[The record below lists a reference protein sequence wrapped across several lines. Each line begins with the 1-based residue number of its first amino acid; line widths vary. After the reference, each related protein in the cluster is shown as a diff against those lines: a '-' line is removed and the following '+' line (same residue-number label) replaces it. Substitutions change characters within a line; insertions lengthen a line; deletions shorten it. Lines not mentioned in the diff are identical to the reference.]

1 MLRILPLSIRSPS
14 ESIELSD
21 WFLIITQCLAPLLV
35 HILVGI
41 PSAVYLHSSRPSWHD
56 KVTFYNPTT
65 IIWRYFVIVDRRIRA
80 KRWNA
85 FDMAASNVRF
95 WTGDRWDGSEYIM
108 ERSKLYCTRVADTP
122 RIKFN
127 SQTTVET
134 AIVAVQGMQAILN
147 LSKGFAGGWQ
157 VSIATMFFP
166 LALIGLLRLP
176 ATYWLSEEATYTDH
190 RSIVGIE
197 RPAARNPDDDTYSD
211 YRTTLDG
218 EKLLLGSPSSDTS
231 SLASKASPSTKPL
244 LTIRYSLEPND
255 TPPYI
260 AHRPNSWRGWLVR
273 IFFLTC
279 ILALASLSI
288 TLTLPF
294 LNFWDIFM
302 SITAYLQAWFYSF
315 MLVSTFLIIAKYA
328 NDEEATTT
336 TVIPCIHTLW
346 YKIYTG
352 ILFLLM
358 LIFILFAALETK
370 KSTCGSFTTFPA
382 PFGVCPTGGRFLSSA
397 IEVSRPDGP
406 NGSLISTQFFDG
418 IYRTVNNGSSLTT
431 RFIPFNGWCRG
442 SWTDGKAE
450 FTLPDWRLVNDTD
463 WFQVL
468 KEASGLEIN
477 IGPLG
482 TTGKEFDVVANNLQN
497 DKADHMYDYV

>member
-1 MLRILPLSIRSPS
+1 MLHILPLSIRSY
-14 ESIELSD
+14 EERIEVAD
-21 WFLIITQCLAPLLV
+21 WLLIITQCLAPLLI

-41 PSAVYLHSSRPSWHD
+41 PSAVYLHSSRPEWHD

-85 FDMAASNVRF
+85 FDMAATNVRF

-108 ERSKLYCTRVADTP
+108 ERSKLYCTRVADKP

-147 LSKGFAGGWQ
+147 MSKGFAGGWQ

-166 LALIGLLRLP
+166 LALIGLLRIP

-190 RSIVGIE
+190 RSIVGVE
-197 RPAARNPDDDTYSD
+197 RPPSRNPDDDSYSD

-218 EKLLLGSPSSDTS
+218 EKLLLGSPNSD
-231 SLASKASPSTKPL
+231 ASKPSPSAKPL
-244 LTIRYSLEPND
+244 LTIRYSLEPNE

-273 IFFLTC
+273 LFYLTC
-279 ILALASLSI
+279 ILALAMLSI

-294 LNFWDIFM
+294 LNFWDVFM
-302 SITAYLQAWFYSF
+302 SITSYIEAWFYSF
-315 MLVSTFLIIAKYA
+315 MLVMTFIIIAKYS
-328 NDEEATTT
+328 NDEEKTTT
-336 TVIPCIHTLW
+336 TVIPCIHALW
-346 YKIYTG
+346 YKVYTG
-352 ILFLLM
+352 ILFVLM
-358 LIFILFAALETK
+358 LVYILFAALETK

-382 PFGVCPTGGRFLSSA
+382 IFGVCPSGGRFLTSA
-397 IEVSRPDGP
+397 IEVNRPGSGP
-406 NGSLISTQFFDG
+406 NCSTTMQFFDG
-418 IYRTVNNGSSLTT
+418 IYRTTNDGNTTTT
-431 RFIPFNGWCRG
+431 RMIPFSGWCKG
-442 SWTDGKAE
+442 SWDDGKAE
-450 FTLPDWRLVNDTD
+450 FILPQRRLINDTD
-463 WFQVL
+463 WFESL
-468 KEASGLEIN
+468 KDASGLQIA
-477 IGPLG
+477 IAPLG
-482 TTGKEFDVVANNLQN
+482 STGKEFDTVANNLHNEKKDQT
-497 DKADHMYDYV
+497 YGYS